1 MATGRCGHAV
11 AVLDGK
17 LYVAG
22 GDTVH
27 GLSNSVHRYD
37 PAANAWEEVASMRLV
52 RIFCSAAVL
61 DGKLYV
67 AGGEGPDEG
76 YTSSVE
82 CYDPSTNSWEEVA
95 PMRTGRCGL
104 TLLCG

>member
-37 PAANAWEEVASMRLV
+37 PAANAWEEVASMNCGRSAY
-52 RIFCSAAVL
+52 SAAVR
-61 DGKLYV
+61 DGRLYV
-67 AGGEGPDEG
+67 AGGEDEDG
-76 YTSSVE
+76 STLASVE
-82 CYDPSTNSWEEVA
+82 RYDPSTNTWEAMA
-95 PMRTGRCGL
+95 PMSNARKGFV
-104 TLLCG
+104 LLCA

>member
-1 MATGRCGHAV
+1 MATWRRAHAV

-37 PAANAWEEVASMRLV
+37 PAANAWEEVASMRFT
-52 RIFCSAAVL
+52 RKFCSAAVL
-61 DGKLYV
+61 NGKLYV
-67 AGGEGPDEG
+67 AGGRGTDRHHLS
-76 YTSSVE
+76 YVE

-95 PMRTGRCGL
+95 PMSTGRHGL